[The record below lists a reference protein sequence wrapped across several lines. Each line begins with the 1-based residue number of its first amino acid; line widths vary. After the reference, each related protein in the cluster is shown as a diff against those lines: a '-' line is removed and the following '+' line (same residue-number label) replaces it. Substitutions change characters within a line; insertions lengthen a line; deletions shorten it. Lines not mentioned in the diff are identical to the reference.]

1 MSELNKVTMTIEE
14 LFEFN
19 EFIED
24 VKEDTFYEPI
34 YDVYIESPS
43 GIVPI
48 RYLVKKLPE
57 DWIYIILE
65 NGTYVEVSLH
75 HKFVINNKIVFAKDL
90 KENDYL
96 ETKDGFK
103 KIVKIKRIKNENEY
117 LFGLSLDEP
126 HLYYDANGILHHN
139 TALMNAFAAG
149 FTRQKKNGLYVTLE
163 MPEVDI
169 LKRIDANILDT
180 EIFKFDEMTWEEYKS
195 KYDKIK
201 DNIGNLYVK
210 EYPAGSFSTFDL
222 EKLKYDIEE
231 ENNIKLDYIIIDY
244 MGLMKSTRVKL
255 NQGSYLYFKSIAEE
269 LHGFAKKH
277 NIPII
282 SAFQLNRSAY
292 NNLEA
297 GLENISESIGVIMT
311 ADVSMLLLSNEE
323 LKSNNQI
330 MLKTEKNRYTGKLDK
345 IILQVDWPKMKFK
358 GLEDDADDVIEDL
371 NKSFGSTQNELI
383 ENKYDNTTENIELFK
398 DLKVDD
404 EFDFD

>member
-1 MSELNKVTMTIEE
+1 MSELKKVTMTIEE

-19 EFIED
+19 EFIEE
-24 VKEDTFYEPI
+24 VKRDTFYEPI
-34 YDVYIESPS
+34 YDVYIESPN

-48 RYLVKKLPE
+48 RYLVKKMPE
-57 DWIYIILE
+57 DWIFVTLE
-65 NGTYVEVSLH
+65 NGITIEVSMH
-75 HKFVINNKIVFAKDL
+75 HKFVIKDKIVFAKDL
-90 KENDYL
+90 NENDYL
-96 ETKDGFK
+96 ETKDGLK
-103 KIVKIKRIKNENEY
+103 KIIKIKRVKNEDEH
-117 LFGLSLDEP
+117 LFGLSLDAP
-126 HLYYDANGILHHN
+126 HLYYDTNGILHHN

-149 FTRQKKNGLYVTLE
+149 FARQKKNGLYITLE

-180 EIFKFDEMTWEEYKS
+180 EIYKFDEMTWEEYKS

-201 DNIGNLYVK
+201 NEIGNLYVK
-210 EYPAGSFSTFDL
+210 EYPAGTFSTFDL

-345 IILQVDWPKMKFK
+345 ILLEANWPKMQFK
-358 GLEDDADDVIEDL
+358 GVDDAEDVIEDL

-383 ENKYDNTTENIELFK
+383 ENNYDNTTENTELFK